1 MKTMDDGWKDH
12 LKVKKYLEH
21 SWTLTLIRFEKFI
34 NATFIMLITKKGVVV
49 NIMPRRNSDYPSFPL
64 GSINFDDFV
73 RAHVGRSNI
82 WWASSGV
89 NLLVRLLM
97 LLVEAL
103 LYCAI
108 GLYLDKEQ
116 KIKEGLF
123 MMGLNDGIFLL
134 CWFIKYALQK

>member
-1 MKTMDDGWKDH
+1 M
-12 LKVKKYLEH
+12 
-21 SWTLTLIRFEKFI
+21 
-34 NATFIMLITKKGVVV
+34 
-49 NIMPRRNSDYPSFPL
+49 
-64 GSINFDDFV
+64 
-73 RAHVGRSNI
+73 
-82 WWASSGV
+82 ASSGV

-108 GLYLDKEQ
+108 GLYLDKFDARVISWLKWNKEQ